1 MDGEKRKR
9 SGGFNRLGTI
19 VPVDRK
25 RGGKS
30 KTKSASWSELPQDVL
45 LLILERLHLV
55 DRIRFRVVCKNWLL
69 APIHYI
75 QPDSL
80 PWMMKYSFVD
90 PTICLLSEP
99 SRKLP
104 YILIDERA
112 WSLLSDATV
121 CASRFGWVLF
131 SKIVYELCNV
141 TFYYVYNPLTKEI
154 ISLPRFK
161 WQRAQRHKYLP
172 EKQATFS
179 SVPTS
184 PDCVFIVAHIC
195 DREEIFISTY
205 SNGDTEWET
214 RDVTPP
220 HPCFF
225 PNYRMVYMEG
235 TFYCYSEEGALSSFN
250 VATQEW
256 SLLTEC
262 NSKNCWDWSY
272 VGGMLYFLAYGGHL
286 CLVEL
291 RELEFNV
298 DMPECNIY
306 RFDSLDRVW
315 KKMES
320 LEGGAIFLGKFSF
333 GISAGEQ
340 TKMVA
345 NRVYYFSWQSYSHR
359 FLIYGSE
366 EKKPA
371 GKGEKSESQ
380 DTIYYATLAGM
391 DVSQWIWMEPPL
403 LMSSGGQ

>member
-1 MDGEKRKR
+1 
-9 SGGFNRLGTI
+9 
-19 VPVDRK
+19 
-25 RGGKS
+25 
-30 KTKSASWSELPQDVL
+30 
-45 LLILERLHLV
+45 
-55 DRIRFRVVCKNWLL
+55 
-69 APIHYI
+69 
-75 QPDSL
+75 
-80 PWMMKYSFVD
+80 
-90 PTICLLSEP
+90 
-99 SRKLP
+99 
-104 YILIDERA
+104 
-112 WSLLSDATV
+112 
-121 CASRFGWVLF
+121 
-131 SKIVYELCNV
+131 
-141 TFYYVYNPLTKEI
+141 
-154 ISLPRFK
+154 
-161 WQRAQRHKYLP
+161 
-172 EKQATFS
+172 
-179 SVPTS
+179 
-184 PDCVFIVAHIC
+184 
-195 DREEIFISTY
+195 
-205 SNGDTEWET
+205 
-214 RDVTPP
+214 
-220 HPCFF
+220 
-225 PNYRMVYMEG
+225 
-235 TFYCYSEEGALSSFN
+235 
-250 VATQEW
+250 
-256 SLLTEC
+256 
-262 NSKNCWDWSY
+262 
-272 VGGMLYFLAYGGHL
+272 MLYFLAYGGHL

>member
-1 MDGEKRKR
+1 
-9 SGGFNRLGTI
+9 
-19 VPVDRK
+19 
-25 RGGKS
+25 
-30 KTKSASWSELPQDVL
+30 
-45 LLILERLHLV
+45 
-55 DRIRFRVVCKNWLL
+55 
-69 APIHYI
+69 
-75 QPDSL
+75 
-80 PWMMKYSFVD
+80 MMKYSFVD

-112 WSLLSDATV
+112 WSLLSDVTV
-121 CASRFGWVLF
+121 CASRVGWVLF
-131 SKIVYELCNV
+131 AKMVYELCNV

-161 WQRAQRHKYLP
+161 WHRAQRHKYLP

-205 SNGDTEWET
+205 SNGDTKWKT

-220 HPCFF
+220 HPCFSLIT
-225 PNYRMVYMEG
+225 V
-235 TFYCYSEEGALSSFN
+235 
-250 VATQEW
+250 W
-256 SLLTEC
+256 STWRELFIVIVKRERCHPSMLLPKSVTLLTEC

-306 RFDSLDRVW
+306 RFDWFDRVW

-380 DTIYYATLAGM
+380 DTIYYATLAVM

-403 LMSSGGQ
+403 LMPSGGQ